1 MMKLFIKEK
10 GVNMDLEAKPII
22 KKLELAVQVA
32 KEGKSPLLKGQW
44 VPTDIL
50 ETIIA
55 DYYREWNSMC
65 DEHYK
70 DYLKNKE
77 NKNETIN

>member
-1 MMKLFIKEK
+1 
-10 GVNMDLEAKPII
+10 MDLDALQII
-22 KKLELAVQVA
+22 KRLELAVKIA
-32 KEGKSPLLKGQW
+32 KERKNKSTLLKGEW

-55 DYYREWNSMC
+55 DYYKEWNSMC

-70 DYLKNKE
+70 DYLKKKE
-77 NKNETIN
+77 NKNAIIN